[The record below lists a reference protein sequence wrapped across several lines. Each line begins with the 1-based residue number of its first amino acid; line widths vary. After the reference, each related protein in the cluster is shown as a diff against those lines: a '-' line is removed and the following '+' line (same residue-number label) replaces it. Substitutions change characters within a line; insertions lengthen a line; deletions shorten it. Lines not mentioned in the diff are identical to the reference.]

1 MAAVSDPTAG
11 ILDRKRAN
19 RKLAQ
24 WVQNG
29 MLSEEQASQFFRKDR
44 AAAAAAKEFVHN
56 KQNRNEAA
64 QGVGHCGG
72 KGGRGHKRGGK
83 GGGSYG
89 SSKRGAK
96 ASAAAFTKGGAGT
109 VADPPGR
116 GGSLGVPRVNPHRS
130 TASTDNAVV
139 VIDDDDD
146 YYPPAAFAYTKADV
160 DQMFLDGYYTRPE
173 TPFWDGKDLCD
184 LVRGSCVLWK
194 VVQPGAKVEYMNAK
208 VQGWKDYNIVLIRCD
223 ATGHSGYV
231 DSRHGN
237 LVGDPH
243 REYCQYSRCT
253 KKKGECVKTDDVYKS
268 CLNCVR
274 CIACGSVFKSQL
286 AYIRHYEL
294 VHDAR

>member
-1 MAAVSDPTAG
+1 MAAVRDPTAH
-11 ILDRKRAN
+11 ISDRKRAN
-19 RKLAQ
+19 RKLKQ
-24 WVQNG
+24 IVNMG
-29 MLSEEQASQFFRKDR
+29 ILSEEQASQFFRKDT
-44 AAAAAAKEFVHN
+44 AAAAVAKEFVHN
-56 KQNRNEAA
+56 NKQNKNEAA
-64 QGVGHCGG
+64 QGVG
-72 KGGRGHKRGGK
+72 KGGGKRGGK
-83 GGGSYG
+83 SGSYG
-89 SSKRGAK
+89 RSKRGGK
-96 ASAAAFTKGGAGT
+96 TSAAAFTKGGAGT
-109 VADPPGR
+109 VADPRGR

-139 VIDDDDD
+139 VIDGDDD

-160 DQMFLDGYYTRPE
+160 DQMFLDGYYTTPE

-194 VVQPGAKVEYMNAK
+194 VARPGAMVVYMNAK

-253 KKKGECVKTDDVYKS
+253 KKKGECVKIANVYKA

-274 CIACGSVFKSQL
+274 CIACGSVFKSQSV
-286 AYIRHYEL
+286 YIQHYEL
-294 VHDAR
+294 MHGAR